1 MEKTDKKFEHNA
13 VSAMMAVCTW
23 GMGHES
29 TDQVG
34 HETSSKLGASQ
45 CRVFILD

>member
-13 VSAMMAVCTW
+13 VSAMMAACTQNT
-23 GMGHES
+23 GHKS

-34 HETSSKLGASQ
+34 HETSHKLGASQ
-45 CRVFILD
+45 CRIVILD